1 MLPMRVFVPEVKV
14 TGVGAKWLPERSPET
29 ASFQSVAALALAAQ
43 RLNERMKRMRCMEGI
58 RGAFSLA
65 YDMRAHKP
73 LNGHA
78 HGVTRECFKQET
90 PWVTVFF

>member
-43 RLNERMKRMRCMEGI
+43 RLNERMKRMRFMAG
-58 RGAFSLA
+58 
-65 YDMRAHKP
+65 
-73 LNGHA
+73 
-78 HGVTRECFKQET
+78 
-90 PWVTVFF
+90 